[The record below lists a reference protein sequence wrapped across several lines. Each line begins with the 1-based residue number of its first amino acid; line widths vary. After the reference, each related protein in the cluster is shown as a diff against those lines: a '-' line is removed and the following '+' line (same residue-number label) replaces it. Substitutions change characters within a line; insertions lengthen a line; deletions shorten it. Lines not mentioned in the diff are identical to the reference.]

1 MKKIMII
8 GAAIVAAMVIS
19 CSGKKD
25 KSLADDEIIA
35 LEQQLNDNAQS
46 QSMID
51 HIDSLAL
58 MADDLTPSEAVK
70 VLVTYM
76 HVVKTA
82 TEAGKERVQLET
94 MRKFV
99 DVYDIVMGEHKS
111 DMTDAFEAF
120 ARRNPNYNII
130 ATASEYRENLR
141 NYADGS
147 AVEEDVIGGEQ
158 PKAETDSV
166 KPAATVESDE
176 SSSSANEVFE

>member
-1 MKKIMII
+1 MT
-8 GAAIVAAMVIS
+8 ALSVS

-25 KSLADDEIIA
+25 KSPADEEIIA
-35 LEQQLNDNAQS
+35 LEQQLNDNKQS

-58 MADDLTPSEAVK
+58 MADDLTPAEAVK

-82 TEAGKERVQLET
+82 TENGKERLQLET
-94 MRKFV
+94 MRKYV

-111 DMTDAFEAF
+111 DMTEAFEAF
-120 ARRNPNYNII
+120 ARRNPNYNIM
-130 ATASEYRENLR
+130 ATAKDYRESLR

-147 AVEEDVIGGEQ
+147 AEEEDVIGSGQ

-166 KPAATVESDE
+166 KPAATVESGE
-176 SSSSANEVFE
+176 SSSAASNDIFE